1 MVIAVCMLNKSRQ
14 HHRCRGPNVD
24 RHRQSQEQVDE
35 IAPMGKSTILE
46 CLVRFCDAIE
56 NLHKREYLANLWL
69 RTSEGLYKKL
79 RLEWKNC
86 PTAWQGDY
94 ENRKGQKRLI
104 LEAVASFNTW
114 VWHAFFGV
122 AGSQNDLNV
131 LGQSPVFNDVLR
143 GHSPQIMYRIN
154 NTVYSGAY
162 YLADRIYPRW
172 TTFMKT
178 IPNPQ
183 SEKEKSFAAF
193 QEGYKKD
200 MERCFGVLQAYWA
213 IIKGVARMLDE
224 EVLQSIIMTCIILH
238 NMIVED
244 EYDYDASEV
253 FELDSMNTTLTRI
266 YERSMRPNE
275 QPMEHELLIRD
286 GRYNNP
292 MIDHY
297 QEMQSSYIH
306 EICQVDLIKHLWEMK
321 DNHNG

>member
-1 MVIAVCMLNKSRQ
+1 MHWQ
-14 HHRCRGPNVD
+14 
-24 RHRQSQEQVDE
+24 
-35 IAPMGKSTILE
+35 
-46 CLVRFCDAIE
+46 
-56 NLHKREYLANLWL
+56 
-69 RTSEGLYKKL
+69 
-79 RLEWKNC
+79 WKNC

-253 FELDSMNTTLTRI
+253 FELDPMNTALTRI
-266 YERSMRPNE
+266 YERPMRPNE

-297 QEMQSSYIH
+297 REMQYSYIH
-306 EICQVDLIKHLWEMK
+306 EI
-321 DNHNG
+321 